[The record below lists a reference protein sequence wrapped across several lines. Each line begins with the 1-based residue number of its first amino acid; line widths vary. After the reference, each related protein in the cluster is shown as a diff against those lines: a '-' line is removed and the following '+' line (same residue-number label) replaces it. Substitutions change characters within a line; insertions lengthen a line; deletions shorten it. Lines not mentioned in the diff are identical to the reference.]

1 MERTEQRSS
10 VLIAAQSEKIAVQ
23 IRGILPAGFGHVTFQ
38 PSIARVKQTLTEE
51 RTDLL
56 IIYTPLSDDSGIQ
69 SILDLAAKYPAMSVL
84 LIVSK
89 EAYQQVLYRAGDS
102 GISVLA
108 RPISTGSFLS
118 AIQMLQAMNRKI
130 QRLLEENARLQRKLE
145 DERYVSRAKALLI
158 EKQHVYKREQQ
169 NDHLEREAM
178 NGSVTRREVA
188 LKVIRESGRIVI
200 RG

>member
-158 EKQHVYKREQQ
+158 EKQGMSESEAHKY
-169 NDHLEREAM
+169 LEREAM

>member
-89 EAYQQVLYRAGDS
+89 EAYQQVLYRAGNS

-158 EKQHVYKREQQ
+158 EKQGMSESEAHKY
-169 NDHLEREAM
+169 LEHEAM

-188 LKVIRESGRIVI
+188 LKGR
-200 RG
+200 RASWGL

>member
-89 EAYQQVLYRAGDS
+89 EAYQQVLYRAGNS

-158 EKQHVYKREQQ
+158 EKQGMSESEAHKY
-169 NDHLEREAM
+169 LEHEAM

>member
-158 EKQHVYKREQQ
+158 EKQGMSESAAHKY
-169 NDHLEREAM
+169 LEREAM

>member
-108 RPISTGSFLS
+108 RPISSGSFLS

-158 EKQHVYKREQQ
+158 EKQGMSESEAHKY
-169 NDHLEREAM
+169 LEREAM

>member
-69 SILDLAAKYPAMSVL
+69 SILDLATKYPAMSVL

-158 EKQHVYKREQQ
+158 EKQGMSESEAHKY
-169 NDHLEREAM
+169 LEREAM

>member
-23 IRGILPAGFGHVTFQ
+23 IKGILPAGFGHVTFQ

-130 QRLLEENARLQRKLE
+130 QRLLEENARLQRKLQ

-158 EKQHVYKREQQ
+158 EKQGMSESEAHKY
-169 NDHLEREAM
+169 LEREAM

>member
-23 IRGILPAGFGHVTFQ
+23 IKGILPAGFGHVTFQ

-69 SILDLAAKYPAMSVL
+69 SVLDIASKYPAMSVL

-158 EKQHVYKREQQ
+158 EKQGMSESEAHKY
-169 NDHLEREAM
+169 LEREAM

-200 RG
+200 NG